1 MTEQREQ
8 SMLKRLFQERV
19 ETERLVLMK
28 LNDAL
33 GSPFLSGL
41 STNAIERWVNER
53 GDVPSTVADLTRK
66 IALRARLDADAS
78 RDVFDAEEA
87 ASAGSIDGLLV
98 ALDKELAAV

>member
-1 MTEQREQ
+1 MAEQRDQ
-8 SMLKRLFQERV
+8 SVFKRLFQDRV
-19 ETERLVLMK
+19 ETERLVLKK

-41 STNAIERWVNER
+41 STNAIETWVNER
-53 GDVPSTVADLTRK
+53 GNVPSAVADLTKK
-66 IALRARLDADAS
+66 IALRARLNADAS
-78 RDVFDAEEA
+78 RDVFDTEEA